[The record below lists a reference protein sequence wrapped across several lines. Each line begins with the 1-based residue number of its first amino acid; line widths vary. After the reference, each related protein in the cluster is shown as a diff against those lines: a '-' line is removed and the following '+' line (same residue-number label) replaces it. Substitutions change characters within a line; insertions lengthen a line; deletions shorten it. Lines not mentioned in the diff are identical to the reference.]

1 MLVLT
6 RRIGEELVI
15 DGNII
20 VKVLAVNGRTIRL
33 GVTAPPEVAVLR
45 QEICQQH
52 ALVGQLDEPSWSRH
66 ELLLCAD

>member
-20 VKVLAVNGRTIRL
+20 VKVLAVKGQTIRL
-33 GVTAPPEVAVLR
+33 GVTAPLEVPVHR
-45 QEICQQH
+45 QEIGQQH
-52 ALVGQLDEPSWSRH
+52 APHGKLDAPGWSRH
-66 ELLLCAD
+66 ELVLCAD